1 MPTELLL
8 INHSVKPKRGMTVEK
23 LREEANAME
32 RLVHKH
38 ILKLVGTYTFK
49 HNNLFLLLYPAAVCD
64 LSRFLEDVDD
74 MRSGTY
80 ADREDAMNRI
90 QALGLKDISTIEELG
105 KQTSSMT
112 SIPRTATAVGFL
124 QQMLGC
130 ITEALGYVHAQNIR
144 HRDLKPKNILL
155 SPGRV
160 YLADFGIARDVR
172 ESEDSITSGRCG
184 TPYWIAPEVHDEME
198 HHMAP
203 ADVWS
208 LGCIFLN
215 VATVLYSENLER
227 YDSNMKE
234 RDWQKKYELLPKFLK
249 HLKAKAVAAALE
261 DQENPNFNAKHIVG
275 LIEKMLKY
283 DPDERPTA
291 TEVNESLC
299 ELGGLDQIYH
309 LSCCHKKNAYV
320 SEVISMPHLS
330 SIFALLAN
338 K

>member
-1 MPTELLL
+1 
-8 INHSVKPKRGMTVEK
+8 MTVEK

-49 HNNLFLLLYPAAVCD
+49 QNNLFLLLYPAAVCD

-90 QALGLKDISTIEELG
+90 QALGLKDISTIEVLASIG
-105 KQTSSMT
+105 KQTT
-112 SIPRTATAVGFL
+112 PATAVGFL
-124 QQMLGC
+124 QQILGC

-160 YLADFGIARDVR
+160 YLADFGIARDIR

-203 ADVWS
+203 ADVW
-208 LGCIFLN
+208 
-215 VATVLYSENLER
+215 
-227 YDSNMKE
+227 
-234 RDWQKKYELLPKFLK
+234 
-249 HLKAKAVAAALE
+249 
-261 DQENPNFNAKHIVG
+261 
-275 LIEKMLKY
+275 
-283 DPDERPTA
+283 
-291 TEVNESLC
+291 
-299 ELGGLDQIYH
+299 
-309 LSCCHKKNAYV
+309 
-320 SEVISMPHLS
+320 
-330 SIFALLAN
+330 
-338 K
+338 

>member
-1 MPTELLL
+1 
-8 INHSVKPKRGMTVEK
+8 MTVEK

-38 ILKLVGTYTFK
+38 ILRLVGTYTFK

-80 ADREDAMNRI
+80 ADREDAMSRI
-90 QALGLKDISTIEELG
+90 QALGLKDISTIEVLASIG
-105 KQTSSMT
+105 KQTT
-112 SIPRTATAVGFL
+112 PGTAVGFL
-124 QQMLGC
+124 QQILGC

-160 YLADFGIARDVR
+160 YLADFGIARDIR
-172 ESEDSITSGRCG
+172 ENEDSITSGRCG

-203 ADVWS
+203 TDVWS

-215 VATVLYSENLER
+215 VATVLYSENLDK
-227 YDSNMKE
+227 YDSIMKE
-234 RDWQKKYELLPKFLK
+234 RDWQKKYELLPKYLN
-249 HLKAKAVAAALE
+249 HLKTKAMAAAL
-261 DQENPNFNAKHIVG
+261 DDHENPNFNTKHIVG
-275 LIEKMLKY
+275 LIDKMLKY

-291 TEVNESLC
+291 IEVNERLS

-320 SEVISMPHLS
+320 SEVISKPNVLM
-330 SIFALLAN
+330 FFGLLAD
-338 K
+338 